1 MHFQLPVYFDY
12 LATLIWA
19 VSGALLAA
27 RRGFAI
33 MGILT
38 VAMIS
43 STGGG
48 LLRDGLFLQN
58 GPPVLLRSPTYLGI
72 IALGVIL
79 VVLLGRWLDRL
90 PRGAQLVSTVD
101 ALGLGAYASVGMCHA
116 LQAGLSLLGVMVV
129 GMVNAVG
136 GGILRDVLLRQPV
149 GMFLP
154 GTLEQ
159 AAALAG
165 CGLFLLLL
173 KGFGL
178 SEVAA
183 AWVTIAFVFALR
195 MLAIRYDIQ
204 SRPLA
209 GFSPDQDA

>member
-79 VVLLGRWLDRL
+79 VVLFGRWLDRL
-90 PRGAQLVSTVD
+90 PHGAQLVSTVD

-116 LQAGLSLLGVMVV
+116 LEAGLSLLGVVVV

-159 AAALAG
+159 AAALVG

-183 AWVTIAFVFALR
+183 AWVTIVFVFTLR
-195 MLAIRYDIQ
+195 VLAIRYRIQ

-209 GFSPDQDA
+209 GLSPDQDA